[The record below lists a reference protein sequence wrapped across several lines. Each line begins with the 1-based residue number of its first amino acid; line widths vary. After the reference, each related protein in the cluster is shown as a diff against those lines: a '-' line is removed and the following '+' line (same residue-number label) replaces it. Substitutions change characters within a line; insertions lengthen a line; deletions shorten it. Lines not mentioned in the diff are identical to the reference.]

1 MMQEVVNHGTAIR
14 VKKLNRPIG
23 GKTGTTN
30 MQRNAWFLGY
40 TKEIVTG
47 VWVGFDN
54 RNPMGRFVQGGR
66 TAAPIW
72 LYYMEKALKDK
83 PILKFEP
90 PEDIVFEF
98 VDKDTGKLTT
108 EDSKNSIKTPFIK
121 GRLPEKSKDDKFIDS
136 NTYIL
141 EED

>member
-1 MMQEVVNHGTAIR
+1 
-14 VKKLNRPIG
+14 
-23 GKTGTTN
+23 
-30 MQRNAWFLGY
+30 
-40 TKEIVTG
+40 
-47 VWVGFDN
+47 
-54 RNPMGRFVQGGR
+54 
-66 TAAPIW
+66 
-72 LYYMEKALKDK
+72 MEKALKDK